1 VSFPFAYAPPSG
13 GVDLLTIPKAFLA
26 YVVAYLE
33 QSGVTVPDRRYVGG
47 GTPQDVA
54 WDCEQ
59 VTITLAEVG
68 WGRSR
73 DATQLSPAFGK
84 QASVDA
90 MRHATYALTL
100 VRCYPTIGDRGELP
114 TLDDLEAAG
123 EQQMIDA
130 GLLSQAG
137 VNFVAFPNDA
147 VPPGASVQAGAV
159 QPVGPAGG
167 FLGLELALT
176 ATVATLNPPAP
187 GQHT

>member
-1 VSFPFAYAPPSG
+1 MSFPYAYEPPSG
-13 GVDLLTIPKAFLA
+13 GIDLLTIPKAFLA
-26 YVVAYLE
+26 YVAAYME
-33 QSGVTVPDRRYVGG
+33 QSGVAIPTRRYVGG
-47 GTPQDVA
+47 GTPADVP

-59 VTITLAEVG
+59 ITCTLAEVG

-100 VRCYPTIGDRGELP
+100 VRCYPTIDDRGRLP
-114 TLDDLEAAG
+114 TIEALEAAG

-137 VNFVAFPNDA
+137 VNFVAFPNEA
-147 VPPGASVQAGAV
+147 IPPGSNVQAGAV
-159 QPVGPAGG
+159 QPIGPSGG

-176 ATVATLNPPAP
+176 LTMSSLMPPAP
-187 GQHT
+187 GQLT